1 MYFFYTGTGDGSD
14 DDIVQSLRQ
23 FANLPTRNPL
33 LTIIDI
39 PDQQRFTCDEKD
51 VNEQVIRQFVEGYIN
66 KTIEG
71 KPLRAS

>member
-1 MYFFYTGTGDGSD
+1 MYFFYTGTGDGSE

-23 FANLPTRNPL
+23 FASLPTRNPL

-39 PDQQRFTCDEKD
+39 PDQQTFTCEEKD
-51 VNEQVIRQFVEGYIN
+51 LNEQAIREFLEGYIN

>member
-23 FANLPTRNPL
+23 FASLPTRNPL

-39 PDQQRFTCDEKD
+39 PDQKTYTSEETEVDEN
-51 VNEQVIRQFVEGYIN
+51 VVRAFLEGYFN

-71 KPLRAS
+71 KALRSS